1 MFNIPQIGI
10 IYGSRSCEHE
20 VSVISALQL
29 YRSVDRRKYNVILV
43 YVSQQGEWFVGDPL
57 ASINTYRPA
66 FKPDTRGLTRV
77 VPDLTAR
84 SGALLAFR
92 HNGLYRGDQVEIVA
106 RLDCAIPVMH
116 GLHGEDGTLQGV
128 LEIMD
133 IPYTS
138 TGVTGSAVGMDKI
151 FMKQMFKGFGFPVLP
166 GVAVTRSRW
175 RKAANDVIDAIEKE
189 LPYPVFVKPANLGSS
204 IGVTRA
210 QDRDELRNALDLAC
224 SFDRRVLVEQGLDKP
239 LEVNCSVRGFDDEA
253 VASVV
258 EMPITAGALLD
269 FKRKYLEGDG
279 AKGMASLKRVVP
291 APIGDDL
298 TARIQALSIDIF
310 KALDCKGVVRVDYM
324 LETKTDALYIT
335 EINTIPGSLSFY
347 LWDKSEPRV
356 TYTELIDLM
365 IRSAMAAYDQKN
377 ENNYAFRSDI
387 FRNTQL
393 GTKGAK
399 GTKGG
404 KD

>member
-1 MFNIPQIGI
+1 MFRIPQIGI

-29 YRSVDRRKYNVILV
+29 YRNVDRRKNDVILV
-43 YVSQQGEWFVGDPL
+43 YISQQGEWFVGDPL
-57 ASINTYRPA
+57 ANINTYRPA

-138 TGVTGSAVGMDKI
+138 TGVVGSAVGMDKI

-166 GVAVTRSRW
+166 GCAVTRSRW
-175 RKAANDVIDAIEKE
+175 RKAPEATIAEIENQ

-204 IGVTRA
+204 IGVSCA
-210 QDRDELRNALDLAC
+210 QNKEELHDALELAC
-224 SFDRRVLVEQGLDKP
+224 SFDRRVLVERGLNKP
-239 LEVNCSVRGFDDEA
+239 LEVNCSVRGYDDEA

-269 FKRKYLEGDG
+269 FNAKYLQGG
-279 AKGMASLKRVVP
+279 GNKGMASLRRVVP
-291 APIGDDL
+291 APIGEEM
-298 TARIQALSIDIF
+298 TAKIQALSIDIF

-324 LETKTDALYIT
+324 LEPETDALYIT

-347 LWDKSEPRV
+347 LWDHSEPRV
-356 TYTELIDLM
+356 TYRELIDLM

-377 ENNYAFRSDI
+377 ENNYAYRSEIFRS
-387 FRNTQL
+387 TQM
-393 GTKGAK
+393 GAKGAK
-399 GTKGG
+399 GTKDWS
-404 KD
+404 K